1 MIKKVIYR
9 NRIIAEI
16 YFYLN
21 YKKHGNKRLTPKGF
35 AKYLTRHISATSTGY
50 AGFQRKKYLEASL
63 SFNIFNSKSK
73 LKTSNI
79 TSTHFPIKEILSHIE
94 KTMKEVYRFLP
105 SKIKTRI
112 YIFPTFRSF
121 VKDKMFGVNGIT
133 PYRNTINIYIH
144 PEPQNQKMFFQEI
157 DHTVAHEYNH
167 TIRFQ
172 YSPLSS
178 ISTLLD
184 GLINEGLA
192 ENFRM
197 RAMGGKISPWAD
209 VLQPEKVRKVFKKIR
224 PFLHSTGKKIYYEV
238 FFADKKY
245 PLWTGY
251 SIGYQIVKGFLKN
264 NKTMKWE
271 EIVKLKAKDIL
282 QESNFSK

>member
-1 MIKKVIYR
+1 MIEKIIYQ

-21 YKKHGNKRLTPKGF
+21 DEKYGNKKLTPKSF
-35 AKYLTRHISATSTGY
+35 VKYLTRYISATSTGY

-63 SFNIFNSKSK
+63 SFNVFNSKPK

-79 TSTHFPIKEILSHIE
+79 TLTHFPIKEILSHVE
-94 KTMKEVYRFLP
+94 KTMRKVYRLLP
-105 SKIKTRI
+105 SKTKTRI

-121 VKDKMFGVNGIT
+121 VKDKMSGVNGIT
-133 PYRNTINIYIH
+133 PYRNTINIYVH

-157 DHTVAHEYNH
+157 NHTVAHEYNH

-172 YSPLSS
+172 YFPLSS

-184 GLINEGLA
+184 GFINEGLA

-209 VLQPEKVRKVFKKIR
+209 VLQPEKTRKVFKKIR
-224 PFLHSTGKKIYYEV
+224 PFLHSTSKKIYYEV
-238 FFADKKY
+238 FFAEKKY

-251 SIGYQIVKGFLKN
+251 ALGYQIVKSFLK
-264 NKTMKWE
+264 KYPKMKWE
-271 EIVKLKAKDIL
+271 KIIKLQPKEIL
-282 QESNFSK
+282 EMSNFR